1 MRILVT
7 GSQCIGKSTF
17 IKDFMKQWPMYVS
30 PKRSYRQEAKT
41 GGIKLNRD
49 GDIEGQKK
57 IQKILLDQLE
67 EYKDK
72 PYVIFDRG
80 PLDNLVYSIWL
91 NIKKIGEVDDLF
103 IEQSIA
109 KFKKTVST
117 YDIIFFIPI
126 LKDYPVEIVSDDQRD
141 INPEFR
147 KEVDNIFKGIIQTWH
162 KGKDTFFPKDD
173 CPAII
178 DIFGT
183 PEQRIEMA
191 KLYVNPKG
199 DMYTDED
206 SLISDVDMDSE
217 LAEELK
223 NQIKEMSVEA
233 NTKKLPQIML

>member
-1 MRILVT
+1 MRILIT
-7 GSQCIGKSTF
+7 GSQNTGKSTF
-17 IKDFMKQWPMYVS
+17 INDFIKQWPMYKC
-30 PKRSYRQEAKT
+30 PKRSYRQEAKR

-57 IQKILLDQLE
+57 IQKILLDQLDK
-67 EYKDK
+67 YKDD

-109 KFKKTVST
+109 KFKRTVSA

-126 LKDYPVEIVSDDQRD
+126 LKDYPVEIVPDDQRD

-147 KEVDNIFKGIIQTWH
+147 QEIDNIFKGIIQTWH

-173 CPAII
+173 CPALIEV
-178 DIFGT
+178 FGSR
-183 PEQRIEMA
+183 EQRIEIA
-191 KLYVNPKG
+191 KLYVNKNG
-199 DMYTDED
+199 DMFSEDESLLDGLGVEDED
-206 SLISDVDMDSE
+206 VQ
-217 LAEELK
+217 ALK
-223 NQIKEMSVEA
+223 EMVNTKQIKHNS
-233 NTKKLPQIML
+233 NIII